1 MSRLTIIGVAALIIL
16 LVGASAVLAQGN
28 TPFGGGMMGGT
39 GGTYGPGTHGPG
51 MMGNTDGGTYG
62 PGMMGTTD
70 GTHGP
75 GMMGNGTH
83 MTTENR
89 DRMRDAMNTGNWD
102 EMANICRET
111 ATATR

>member
-1 MSRLTIIGVAALIIL
+1 MSRLTIIGVTALIIL

-28 TPFGGGMMGGT
+28 TPFGGGMMGGS
-39 GGTYGPGTHGPG
+39 
-51 MMGNTDGGTYG
+51 GGTYG
-62 PGMMGTTD
+62 PGMMGGTGS

-75 GMMGNGTH
+75 GMMNGTDGNGMMGNGTH

-102 EMANICRET
+102 EMANICRDT
-111 ATATR
+111 ATTATR